1 MNCSDQIITYASYDD
16 YGRNGPHDKYW
27 HCFASSYVPGK
38 ETLGTC
44 RLFPFSSFWIGRIT
58 LSGRQSIMM
67 ADRKVRREQQAV
79 DTVKS
84 HGMSLRST
92 RRSTSSAAG
101 CGRGHPRSCCEAGAA
116 FTFAAALGRG
126 CA

>member
-16 YGRNGPHDKYW
+16 YGRNGPHDKYR
-27 HCFASSYVPGK
+27 HCFASYALGK

-44 RLFPFSSFWIGRIT
+44 RLFPLKLLLDWANYPFGAAVDHDGGPKSAPRAASSGHGQKPWHVFALCAPQYFIGR
-58 LSGRQSIMM
+58 R
-67 ADRKVRREQQAV
+67 VRPQPPAQL
-79 DTVKS
+79 
-84 HGMSLRST
+84 LR
-92 RRSTSSAAG
+92 G
-101 CGRGHPRSCCEAGAA
+101 GAA